1 MKKKIGAILA
11 AAAVACT
18 MTVGMAFS
26 GCGMAKI
33 PDFDMPEG
41 GYDGSRVTITFAN
54 TTGQDK
60 ARIIEEAIAE
70 FNKLYPNITVD
81 FDNSIKDYDALCND
95 IATKLTGGQ
104 QPNVA
109 FCYTDHVA
117 RYNEYNAI
125 LPINDFLSNGA
136 FKDMT
141 VKQVKLDEYGEQVKD
156 DNGDLV
162 YEEVSLGLT
171 DTQEGD
177 YVEEFLNEGKQ
188 AFGSGKLYT
197 LPFAKS
203 TEVMYYNKTFF
214 DDNNIA
220 VPTTWD
226 EMKDTCITIQGLIG
240 TNNGKYP
247 LGYDSDANLF
257 ITLCQQYGSPYTSAT
272 DSKHFLFNNDTNK
285 KFVKDMYDWY
295 KAGYLITQTTNGAN
309 EQYTSYLFTEQNC
322 MMSIGSTGGSSYQ
335 DPGVNDE
342 NAVFDVGVARIPQ
355 VDPSNPKS
363 ILQGPS
369 VCIFKK
375 SNPQEVLASWLL
387 IKYLSTD
394 KVFQARYSEI
404 SGYMPVTKSAYESD
418 LYKEF
423 LDEDNLMARTA
434 KTCKEMVDA
443 KAFYV
448 SDAFVGS
455 SKARTE
461 VKALMKSVFYD
472 VNIDKAFAD
481 AIKACNT
488 YIGK

>member
-11 AAAVACT
+11 AAAMACT
-18 MTVGMAFS
+18 MTVGVAFS
-26 GCGMAKI
+26 GCGMKKI

-41 GYDGSRVTITFAN
+41 GYDGSKVTIRFAN

-60 ARIIEEAIAE
+60 ARIIQDAIAE
-70 FNKLYPNITVD
+70 FNKLYPNITVN
-81 FDNSIKDYDALCND
+81 FDNSQKDYDQLCDD
-95 IATKLTGGQ
+95 IATQLTGGR

-117 RYNEYNAI
+117 RYNEYDAV
-125 LPINDFLSNGA
+125 LPISDFLSNGA
-136 FKDMT
+136 FNDMT
-141 VKQVKLDEYGEQVKD
+141 VKQVKLDEYGEQVKE
-156 DNGDLV
+156 NGELV
-162 YEEVSLGLT
+162 YEDVSLGLT
-171 DTQEGD
+171 NEQEKD
-177 YVEEFLNEGKQ
+177 YVEAFLNEGKE
-188 AFGSGKLYT
+188 AFGDGKLYT

-214 DDNNIA
+214 DNNNIQ
-220 VPTTWD
+220 VPKTWD
-226 EMKDTCITIQGLIG
+226 EMKQVCIKIQGIIG
-240 TNNGKYP
+240 KDNGKYP

-257 ITLCQQYGSPYTSAT
+257 ITLCKQYNSPYTSAT

-295 KAGYLITQTTNGAN
+295 KAGYLITQSTNGAN
-309 EQYTSYLFTEQNC
+309 EQYTSYLFTEENC

-335 DPGVNDE
+335 DPGVSDE
-342 NAVFDVGVARIPQ
+342 NAVFDVGVASIPQ
-355 VDPSNPKS
+355 VNPSDPKS

-375 SNPQEVLASWLL
+375 SNQQEVLASWLL

-394 KVFQARYSEI
+394 AVFQARYSEI
-404 SGYMPVTKSAYESD
+404 SGYMPVTKSAYESK
-418 LYKEF
+418 LYQEF
-423 LDEDNLMARTA
+423 LKEDNLMARTA
-434 KTCKEMVDA
+434 KTCKEMVD
-443 KAFYV
+443 KNAFYV

-461 VKALMKSVFYD
+461 VKALMKNVFYN
-472 VNIDKAFAD
+472 VSIDKAFSD